1 VAANSGRG
9 GDRCGGGSG
18 GGRKRETAA
27 AETAAGSGGG
37 DDSGRGGNKCGGS
50 GNNEKMKVVRVVMFH
65 VDTKRFICVF
75 VNFYLRPNKRSTRNI
90 YLCHK

>member
-1 VAANSGRG
+1 MRRRQRRRAETGDGGDGGGGGANSGRQQ
-9 GDRCGGGSG
+9 
-18 GGRKRETAA
+18 
-27 AETAAGSGGG
+27 
-37 DDSGRGGNKCGGS
+37 CGGS

-90 YLCHK
+90 YLGANKILRIYK